1 MTAESL
7 SELDRASWLH
17 PFTSIADQARAP
29 GLVMAEGRGARVRD
43 ANGRWYLDAMAGL
56 WCVNAGYG
64 RTEIA
69 DAIAEQARRLP
80 YYHAFAGM
88 ANEPAIRLAARL
100 KALAPL
106 RDAHVFFASSGSEA
120 NDTQIKLIWHYN
132 NLRGRPAKKKLIART
147 RGYHGTTLGASSLT
161 GLPYVHARFDLPR
174 PGFLHVSPAHWPRG
188 AEPGES
194 EAACAARLAR
204 ELDETIAREGPDTV
218 AAFFAEPVMG
228 AGGVLVPPESYF
240 AAIQPVLRRHDV
252 LLVADEVICGFGR
265 LGRWFGSQRFGV
277 APDLV
282 TIAKGLTSGYV
293 PMSACLI
300 SEPIYAVLRDA
311 SPEVG
316 PFTHG
321 YTYSGHPVAAAAAL
335 ANLDILE
342 REKLVDR
349 AERIGALLQRRLREV
364 AAGHAA
370 VADVRGVGM
379 IAALEPRDPEDAKR
393 LGALLLADGVLV
405 RVVAGAI
412 AFSPPLIFGE
422 AEVEELAGAVGRAL
436 AKLGPTQNG

>member
-1 MTAESL
+1 MTADSL

-17 PFTSIADQARAP
+17 PFTSIADQANSP

-43 ANGRWYLDAMAGL
+43 TSGRWRLDAMAGL
-56 WCVNAGYG
+56 WCVNVGYG

-69 DAIAEQARRLP
+69 DAVAEQARRLP

-88 ANEPAIRLAARL
+88 ANEPAIRLAAKLR
-100 KALAPL
+100 ALAPL
-106 RDAHVFFASSGSEA
+106 PNAHVFFASSGSEA

-132 NLRGRPAKKKLIART
+132 NLRGKPAKKKLVARQ

-161 GLPYVHARFDLPR
+161 GLPTVHARFDLPG

-188 AEPGES
+188 AAPGEA
-194 EAACAARLAR
+194 EDAYAARLAR
-204 ELDETIAREGPDTV
+204 DLDETIVREGPDTV

-265 LGRWFGSQRFGV
+265 LGRWFGSQRFGIE
-277 APDLV
+277 PDLV

-300 SEPIYAVLRDA
+300 SEKVYSVLRDA

-335 ANLDILE
+335 ANLDIFE

-349 AERIGALLQRRLREV
+349 AERIGALLQRRLRDTAE
-364 AAGHAA
+364 GHPKI
-370 VADVRGVGM
+370 ADVRGVGM
-379 IAALEPRDPEDAKR
+379 IAALEPRDPDDAKR
-393 LGALLLADGVLV
+393 LHAALLADGVLV
-405 RVVAGAI
+405 RVVAGSI
-412 AFSPPLIFGE
+412 AVSPPLIFGE
-422 AEVEELAGAVGRAL
+422 AEVEELVAALGRAL
-436 AKLGPTQNG
+436 AALD